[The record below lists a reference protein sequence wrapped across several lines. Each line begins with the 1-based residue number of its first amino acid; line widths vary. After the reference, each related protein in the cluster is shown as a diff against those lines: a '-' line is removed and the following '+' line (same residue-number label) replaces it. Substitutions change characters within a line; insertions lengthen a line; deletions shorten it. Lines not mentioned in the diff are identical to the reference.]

1 MTKASRKHKH
11 KHPARHVKPLPPIKP
26 PKPRT
31 QTSKVLFIA
40 IIGILAAIPFTMGKY
55 TEFNSPGP
63 YDSGAYV
70 YSAAHILDG
79 AEIGVEEKPSAQLGT
94 LLVNILGVWLCGFNE
109 TGPKLLQTIFQAAA
123 LVLMFI
129 AIRKLFGTLGAAV
142 AVIVASI
149 CLSSPLIAKFGNVK
163 EQYMIACMVAGA
175 SCFVLYQL
183 GGKWWLALLAGALV
197 SWAPLFKPTGTS
209 VVGAMGLFV
218 IAQPFLK
225 HRTFRQTGRDI
236 LLLLAGAAIALG
248 PLYLWIIAW
257 DVKLSLPYSFAW
269 REIVKFLPKAAGPDA
284 KPAADYITTAKQL
297 VSFSEQWP
305 RVLRYY
311 GLLILPIALA
321 IGAIAA
327 RIIRIFQR
335 LKIQNPKSQT
345 EKSEFIPKGI
355 ENHKPQIEFRN
366 LSPRE
371 PKIENR
377 FVLFFAVWWVLDMLF
392 VWISP
397 RSYEQYY
404 LPLNASA
411 AMLGGYLIWVY
422 CEKISRKSGI
432 LRTWK
437 TSAFDIGF
445 LAVLIIAAIRII
457 PGLLP
462 SIEEGQPDNYAQYR
476 MLLSAAVIFLGLGIV
491 GMLLDKLLKG
501 FEILRWYLIGVVGL
515 VCCIVMAWHIFFG
528 IIASPHTGRHY
539 GDRTRGFSQKLN
551 STTKGPWQDV
561 GEYINQ
567 NSLETDKMY
576 VWGWYAGMYVSAQ
589 RFSAAAK
596 PVMMPRPAP
605 DTLARIIEGLLA
617 EFEKQRPKFIVAS
630 RKRHIP
636 TNRPPYELWPIV
648 MPPTLGV
655 TKPRFLQQN
664 KAETDAY
671 DKDWSKMLRQFDED
685 EALRYHALKPFRE
698 YVMKNYRI
706 VGMFGPHVLFEL
718 KNPAPN

>member
-1 MTKASRKHKH
+1 MTKAARKHKH
-11 KHPARHVKPLPPIKP
+11 RHPARHAKPLPPIRP
-26 PKPRT
+26 SKPRI
-31 QTSKVLFIA
+31 QTSKVVFIA
-40 IIGILAAIPFTMGKY
+40 IIAILAAIPFSMGKY
-55 TEFNSPGP
+55 IEFNSPGP

-79 AEIGVEEKPSAQLGT
+79 AEIGVEERPSAQLGT

-129 AIRKLFGTLGAAV
+129 AIRKLYGTLGAAV

-183 GGKWWLALLAGALV
+183 GGKWWLAVLAGAIV

-311 GLLILPIALA
+311 GLLILPITLA

-327 RIIRIFQR
+327 RIIRMFQR
-335 LKIQNPKSQT
+335 LKITRPKPQT
-345 EKSEFIPKGI
+345 EESQADNQKSKFIPKGI
-355 ENHKPQIEFRN
+355 ED
-366 LSPRE
+366 
-371 PKIENR
+371 R
-377 FVLFFAVWWVLDMLF
+377 FVLFFAVWWVLDMAF

-411 AMLGGYLIWVY
+411 AMLGGYLIWIY
-422 CEKISRKSGI
+422 REKLSRKSGI

-437 TSAFDIGF
+437 TAALDIVF
-445 LAVLIIAAIRII
+445 LAVLLIAAIRIM

-476 MLLSAAVIFLGLGIV
+476 ILLSAAVIFLGLGVV
-491 GMLLDKLLKG
+491 GMLLDMLSRG
-501 FEILRWYLIGVVGL
+501 FEILRWCLIGVVGL
-515 VCCIVMAWHIFFG
+515 VCCIAMAWHIFFG
-528 IIASPHTGRHY
+528 IIASPHSGSYY
-539 GDRTRGFSQKLN
+539 GGKTRGFSQKLDYIAQIKSRN
-551 STTKGPWQDV
+551 AKGPWQDV
-561 GEYINQ
+561 GEYIRT
-567 NSLETDKMY
+567 NSRPTDKMY
-576 VWGWYAGMYVSAQ
+576 VWGWYAGIYVSAQ
-589 RFSAAAK
+589 RFSSAAK

-605 DTLARIIEGLLA
+605 ATLAKIIEGLLA
-617 EFEKQRPKFIVAS
+617 EFEKQRPKFIVDS

-664 KAETDAY
+664 KAEIDAY

-698 YVMKNYRI
+698 YVMNNYRI
-706 VGMFGPHVLFEL
+706 VNMFGPHVLFEL
-718 KNPAPN
+718 KNPTAN